1 MHVEVTAANAAGL
14 KTCLITREKDEESKD
29 SDITSTAV
37 LSSFADLFPED
48 EIPAKR
54 ICSGDGNTAGV
65 DDNSNGS
72 DGKGTSDEAGDQDGG
87 DESPV
92 D

>member
-1 MHVEVTAANAAGL
+1 VTAANAAGL
-14 KTCLITREKDEESKD
+14 KTCLLARERDEESKD
-29 SDITSTAV
+29 SDITSTTV

-54 ICSGDGNTAGV
+54 ICSGDGDTTGA

-72 DGKGTSDEAGDQDGG
+72 DGKGTSDEAGDQDVG

-92 D
+92 E